1 MDRDRLLDR
10 LRSIQPASIVALVA
24 GEERRVACG
33 KTGQRGRWERAADAV
48 IALRAESC
56 ELRDAEGGT
65 LEVIATEKA
74 GATPIAAT
82 STPEERALA
91 SAERIAA
98 MVAKESAAARESVLR
113 ETRAAQDAYVE
124 LLRIVV
130 GRVSQLESVYS
141 KVLQAQYQAA
151 IAQADAASKPES
163 ETSETDKLVSQLL
176 PVMAAKLGGGLQ

>member
-10 LRSIQPASIVALVA
+10 LRNLQPAALVAIVA
-24 GEERRVACG
+24 GEERKIACG
-33 KTGQRGRWERAADAV
+33 KPGQRGRWERAADAV
-48 IALRAESC
+48 LALRADSV
-56 ELRDAEGGT
+56 ELRDGEGAA
-65 LEVIATEKA
+65 LEVVERERAA
-74 GATPIAAT
+74 APIAA
-82 STPEERALA
+82 SATPEERALA

-151 IAQADAASKPES
+151 IAQADAASKPEEQS
-163 ETSETDKLVSQLL
+163 SETDKLVSQLL

>member
-10 LRSIQPASIVALVA
+10 LRSLQPAGIVAIVA
-24 GEERRVACG
+24 GEERKIACG
-33 KTGQRGRWERAADAV
+33 KPGQRGRWERAADAV
-48 IALRAESC
+48 IAVRAESC

-65 LEVIATEKA
+65 LEVLASEK
-74 GATPIAAT
+74 GSATPIAA
-82 STPEERALA
+82 SATPEERALA

-151 IAQADAASKPES
+151 IAQADAAVKPEES
-163 ETSETDKLVSQLL
+163 SETDKLVSQLL